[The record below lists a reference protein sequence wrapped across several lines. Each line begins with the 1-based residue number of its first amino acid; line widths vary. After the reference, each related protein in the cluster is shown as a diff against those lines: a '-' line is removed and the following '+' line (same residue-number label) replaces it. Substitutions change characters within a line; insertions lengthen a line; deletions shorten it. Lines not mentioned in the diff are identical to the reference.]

1 MIEITSNLMVHVEMI
16 IKYKVK
22 VMCFANRNDR
32 ISVAIRNKLRIFLV
46 LSFDN
51 CCALHTE

>member
-32 ISVAIRNKLRIFLV
+32 ISVAIRNKLRIF
-46 LSFDN
+46 
-51 CCALHTE
+51 